1 MSEGKDE
8 LLFLGDV
15 VPHKQVRFN
24 NRHRTVIN
32 LECPIVVDE
41 ASPARGKI
49 NLRVSNNYL
58 TDIFKSNLEIV
69 CLANNHIFDFGIEGV
84 NSTISQLERNGIKWF
99 GIERESDKRLTPLI
113 YELNDIKVALI
124 AAICNSTSPIS
135 GLDNLIFINLLDVDL
150 IATKV
155 KKLRTIA
162 DRIVLYL
169 HWGEEESSYPKE
181 EDIRIAR
188 RLINAGVDIIVGS
201 HAHSPQ
207 AVEKY
212 KEGIIAYNLGNFLM
226 PALKNIP
233 SYFENSG
240 SPRAYY
246 YKLLMPWN
254 RISWGLQVNMKTLN
268 FKVKKY
274 IYLCN
279 RIIEVPITP
288 FDKYINLKEV
298 TPNGAYAKAKNA
310 HIQRRKKFSKMIHF
324 LARPYIPQSIK
335 KTLWN

>member
-15 VPHKQVRFN
+15 VPHKPVRFN

-32 LECPIVVDE
+32 LECPIVIDE
-41 ASPARGKI
+41 SPPARGKI
-49 NLRVSNNYL
+49 NLSVSNNYL
-58 TDIFKSNLEIV
+58 TDIFKSNLEIA
-69 CLANNHIFDFGIEGV
+69 CLANNHIFDFGIKGL
-84 NSTISQLERNGIKWF
+84 NSTISQLEKDGTKWF

-113 YELNDIKVALI
+113 YELNNTKVALI
-124 AAICNSTSPIS
+124 AAICSSTSPIS
-135 GLDNLIFINLLDVDL
+135 ELESSTFINLLDVDL

-155 KKLRTIA
+155 NKLKTIA
-162 DRIVLYL
+162 DRVVLYL

-188 RLINAGVDIIVGS
+188 RLIEAGVDIIVGS

-207 AVEKY
+207 AIEKY

-233 SYFENSG
+233 SYFGNSG
-240 SPRAYY
+240 SPQSYFN
-246 YKLLMPWN
+246 KLLMPWN
-254 RISWGLQVNMKTLN
+254 RISWGLLVNIKTLN

-274 IYLCN
+274 IYLFNC
-279 RIIEVPITP
+279 IIELPISP

-298 TPNGAYAKAKNA
+298 TPNGTYSKAKNE
-310 HIQRRKKFSKMIHF
+310 HIKKREKFSKMIHF
-324 LARPYIPQSIK
+324 MANPYIPQRIK
-335 KTLWN
+335 KKLWN